1 MTNKEREQR
10 YQDWNDLLYQ
20 YLQGD
25 GDEERLCALG
35 ELLETIGNLVDVDVS
50 ELTEK
55 INAYYAKIRR
65 PAVIPV
71 KKIEVGKVY
80 RVIEDEK
87 GVYTYFR
94 SGDIVRALR
103 EPNKIGEVYA
113 QSLMLTMHEKGDWY
127 THVSNLEEV

>member
-35 ELLETIGNLVDVDVS
+35 ELLETIGNLVAVDVS

-55 INAYYAKIRR
+55 INLIMPKYVDPLLSLLKRLRLVRCIGLLKMKRVCIHTFM
-65 PAVIPV
+65 AVILC
-71 KKIEVGKVY
+71 G
-80 RVIEDEK
+80 R
-87 GVYTYFR
+87 
-94 SGDIVRALR
+94 
-103 EPNKIGEVYA
+103 
-113 QSLMLTMHEKGDWY
+113 
-127 THVSNLEEV
+127 